1 MPITTQE
8 ASGATPGE
16 RQAPREKQERH
27 PGNRA
32 DDDRK
37 WKDIPRSPRNV
48 PKRPGADPTNKPAR
62 DSREDPAPNPAAG
75 GGLPQTS
82 TRAEV
87 TKVRPDLRR

>member
-1 MPITTQE
+1 MPMTSQ
-8 ASGATPGE
+8 AAPGATPGKGPE
-16 RQAPREKQERH
+16 REKS
-27 PGNRA
+27 PGNRP

-37 WKDIPRSPRNV
+37 SKHLPKSPRNV

-75 GGLPQTS
+75 GDLPQTS